1 MSATNIGET
10 NGQESVLADSVHY
23 AAETV
28 AGQSSVMK
36 ETSRP
41 VRRLE
46 ESGVLPGEASFATV
60 KLADGCS
67 PGNEFL
73 RKRRRG
79 KVAFGI
85 VVVILGGGVI
95 TFALLKKPTAQR
107 TNQIMPAT
115 PIVESS
121 STPARSV
128 VPEVPPQSISDVEDT
143 GAIVNQSVV
152 PNSTPAPAE
161 ERGASLRPKPQTSS
175 AARATS
181 VSENRSTSVSD
192 STVTAVE
199 NHGASNTGSDRPGN
213 SPSAIKSP
221 NSPPPASSPTSP
233 GTSPKPKVIP
243 WP

>member
-1 MSATNIGET
+1 MSATNINET
-10 NGQESVLADSVHY
+10 NGQQSVAADSIHY

-73 RKRRRG
+73 KKRRRG

-85 VVVILGGGVI
+85 VVVILAGGGI

-107 TNQIMPAT
+107 TNQAAPAAA
-115 PIVESS
+115 IVESS
-121 STPARSV
+121 STPARTV
-128 VPEVPPQSISDVEDT
+128 VPEVPPQSISNVEDT
-143 GAIVNQSVV
+143 GVIVNQSVV
-152 PNSTPAPAE
+152 PNSTPTPAE
-161 ERGASLRPKPQTSS
+161 ERGGSLRPKLQTSS
-175 AARATS
+175 AARSTS
-181 VSENRSTSVSD
+181 VSENKISTD
-192 STVTAVE
+192 TAVGT
-199 NHGASNTGSDRPGN
+199 HGATNIGPDRPNN

-221 NSPPPASSPTSP
+221 TSPPPASSPTSE
-233 GTSPKPKVIP
+233 GTNPKPKVIP